1 MPQAAFE
8 FACVVV
14 IAITLVMMSRS
25 RGWKPL
31 LVDYL
36 VLAAA
41 GWAGEQ
47 SCVQWYRFYRY
58 SDAWSLFV
66 GHVPLLVPLI
76 WPLVI
81 LSAREV
87 TASLWPHA
95 GRLSPIVVGAV
106 VAFDASLVEV
116 VAVRAGLWSWAEP
129 GHLGVPVIGILGWGY
144 FAAGASFALDLR
156 TTWKHALLL
165 VTGPLT
171 AHLLILVSWWGLL
184 RWILRADLGS
194 ASVAGVAVLGAVA
207 AVAVTVARRQGRI
220 VAMRTAAPRM
230 SAALLFL
237 VLFLGHGASDPRLW
251 VHVLAISI
259 PQMASSIRL
268 GRPTARDGTPPD
280 GRCW

>member
-1 MPQAAFE
+1 MSQSAFE
-8 FACVVV
+8 AACVVV
-14 IAITLVMMSRS
+14 IAVTLVMMSRS

-116 VAVRAGLWSWAEP
+116 LAVRAGLWSWAEP
-129 GHLGVPVIGILGWGY
+129 GHLGVPIIGILGWGY

-156 TTWKHALLL
+156 TAWKHAVL
-165 VTGPLT
+165 VVSGPAA
-171 AHLLILVSWWGLL
+171 AHLLILASWWGLL
-184 RWILRADLGS
+184 RWTLRGDLGP
-194 ASVAGVAVLGAVA
+194 ASVAGIAVLGVA
-207 AVAVTVARRQGRI
+207 ATVAVTLSRRRGRI
-220 VAMRTAAPRM
+220 VAMRTAAPRT

-237 VLFLGHGASDPRLW
+237 ILFLRHGASDPRLW
-251 VHVLAISI
+251 IHVLAISV
-259 PQMASSIRL
+259 PQMASSLRL
-268 GRPTARDGTPPD
+268 RRCRAPDGSPPD
-280 GRCW
+280 GSLW